1 LRRTHYPR
9 QLEFEAILNFR
20 DLGGYSVGG
29 GRQLAW
35 RRVFRSGGLW
45 DATSADVSKL
55 RKEVGLKT
63 VLDLRDKAEIA
74 RRGHAPG
81 TAWLSYVN
89 VPLSADSGNAGAVE
103 LARTLG
109 DNGKVYVLM
118 MQDSGYGRRVVEC
131 LKAIADADYPLVFH
145 CSAGKDRTGI
155 LAACLL
161 TVLGAHSRDIVA
173 DYALTTPHMAR
184 HIARL
189 SVDPAD
195 ARFLQSLPAFM
206 HEASA
211 GSMELFLSAMQRDYG
226 SMREYLLKHGADAS
240 LYGRLEKALLVREAS

>member
-1 LRRTHYPR
+1 LSRKPYPR

-29 GRQLAW
+29 GRQVAW

-45 DATSADVSKL
+45 DATAADVSRL
-55 RKEVGLKT
+55 RAVGIKT
-63 VLDLRDKAEIA
+63 VLDLRDKAEID
-74 RRGHAPG
+74 RRGSVQG

-89 VPLSADSGNAGAVE
+89 VPLSPDTGNAGAVE

-109 DNGKVYVLM
+109 DNGKVYLLM
-118 MQDSGYGRRVVEC
+118 MQDAGYGRRLVEC
-131 LKAIADADYPLVFH
+131 LRAIAEADYPLVFH

-161 TVLGAHSRDIVA
+161 SILGAHSKDIVA
-173 DYALTTPHMAR
+173 DYTLTTPYMAR

-189 SVDPAD
+189 SVDPED

-211 GSMELFLSAMQRDYG
+211 GSMELFLSTMQRDYG
-226 SMREYLLKHGADAS
+226 SVRHYLSAHGADAA
-240 LYGRLEKALLVREAS
+240 LYGRLEKALLVRATG